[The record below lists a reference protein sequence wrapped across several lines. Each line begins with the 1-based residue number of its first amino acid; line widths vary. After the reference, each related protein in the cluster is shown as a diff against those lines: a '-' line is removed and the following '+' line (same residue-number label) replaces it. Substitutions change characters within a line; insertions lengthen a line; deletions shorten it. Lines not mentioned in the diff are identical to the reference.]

1 MEIDEEEDAGAENDA
16 NAVITLVTAP
26 QTPEHPLH
34 GQLMEAVTK
43 ILECYGG
50 AEVPPAVN
58 HLRGLIEQHHYEQ
71 VRGEITTIWSDLLKF
86 HQKKGMRI
94 QHQVTTTFNTIN
106 SLVKKM

>member
-1 MEIDEEEDAGAENDA
+1 MEIDEVEDEPAGPAASN
-16 NAVITLVTAP
+16 V
-26 QTPEHPLH
+26 PEHPLH
-34 GQLMEAVTK
+34 PQLMDAVSK

-50 AEVPPAVN
+50 AEVPPAVI
-58 HLRGLIEQHHYEQ
+58 HLRTLIDTHEYDQ
-71 VRGEITTIWSDLLKF
+71 VRAEITTIWSDLLKF